1 MKRFLFFISALAAL
15 TLSGSCS
22 REVADVSPEG
32 DFINA
37 TFHLSLPGDMATKAI
52 SDGTQA
58 KDLYVAVYANRTEG
72 PVYME
77 SLSTADQPDA
87 FANGLT
93 TTVKFRLVRGEN
105 YNIAFWAQAPNAPYT
120 LDKAAGTLTV
130 NTEGVANDEIRDAF
144 YCVWSGTPTAE
155 PQDVELRRPFAQIN
169 VLTTVEDWAALQL
182 TQIPFAGSSAKVT
195 APSVLNLITGEA
207 TAPKEYDL
215 TFGAIDP
222 EAINIPGYES
232 AYKYV
237 AMNYVLAGTRSTTD
251 LSFSVYRAEQDP
263 LASFDVPNIPYQR
276 NWRTIVWGDIFT
288 MEGEFN
294 VTIDPAY
301 EDGVDWPMDGIA
313 QTLSLVP
320 GSALAAAAQQGTAGA
335 WTISLKKDAKLDFTG
350 IESDAT
356 GATAD
361 YKSSDPEVGGFITN
375 TAGEFTALK
384 AGETTVTVT
393 FTADGCKPA
402 AMTFVVTVTEDEP
415 ISGAVTDVIDNAFTG
430 VSGNNYVGWDGISG
444 SASDAIY
451 AGNTAGDHS
460 SVQMRSNN
468 NNSGIVSTKSGGIL
482 SKVEITWNSNTAAD
496 REVQIY
502 GSTTA
507 YSSAADLYN
516 ANTQGTLL
524 GSIKNGENT
533 TSLTVTGNYTYVGIR
548 SKSGALYLDEIKI
561 TWIVGTT
568 PTLYWIDPITPD
580 NGTLEIDANEPWEF
594 AEGPPIKVI
603 ATPATNYELSELYY
617 TDENDGHKTDIDK
630 QTLTFDMPGFNV
642 LVYATFTEKTVQP
655 TLYTV
660 EFGDMEHG
668 SVSLATPANGFAA
681 GETVTLSV
689 VPDDNYELDEE
700 TLTYN
705 TEGVDDRNPI
715 TKDATGAYSFT
726 MPASN
731 VTVYARFEEKTVQPN
746 DGSQAHPFTV
756 AEVRDFID
764 GLKGAVSENEVYVA
778 GKIASIANNGQFS
791 ASFGNASFF
800 ISDDGQTT
808 SDQFEAYRVLYLGN
822 KKWVEGDATVAVGD
836 EVIIC
841 GKVKLYSP
849 SNGDPVYE
857 THQSNADNYNGY
869 LYSLNGQTEIVNN
882 TPVITADNISGI
894 PAAGV
899 TNATAP
905 VTITNIDNSWTVTAT
920 CDGTVV
926 TDASWANNV
935 LTYTVAANTDA
946 ARSGKVTIS
955 VIKDNKEYSKEITV
969 SQLAGTVELGEYD
982 SNVSWLKGTS
992 CYDDNKITVNGI
1004 ENVANL
1010 KFGTS
1015 SKFGDATI
1023 TLPSGTT
1030 KVTFYAVAW
1039 KDTPAN
1045 LKFTVGTKEYNFD
1058 VAPCAGATGS
1068 TQPYALTASDTDK
1081 KTLTLDA
1088 ALTEDTTIK
1097 VETSAGETNSG
1108 KRAFLFGVKAV
1119 K

>member
-1 MKRFLFFISALAAL
+1 MKKFLYTLLAVATLGLAA
-15 TLSGSCS
+15 GCQ
-22 REVADVSPEG
+22 REQSVKEEGPAVDVAFNVSLKG
-32 DFINA
+32 
-37 TFHLSLPGDMATKAI
+37 LQTKAF

-144 YCVWSGTPTAE
+144 YCVWSGTPSAT

-169 VLTTVEDWAALQL
+169 VLTTVEDWSALQL
-182 TQIPFAGSSAKVT
+182 SQIPFAGSSAKVT

-215 TFGAIDP
+215 SFGAIDP
-222 EAINIPGYES
+222 EAINIPGYER

-320 GSALAAAAQQGTAGA
+320 GSALAAAAQMDDNNI
-335 WTISLKKDAKLDFTG
+335 WHVSLKKDAKLDFTG

-356 GATAD
+356 GATVD
-361 YKSSDPEVGGFITN
+361 YKSSNPEVGGFITN

-384 AGETTVTVT
+384 AGETTVTAS
-393 FTADGCKPA
+393 FTADGYKPA
-402 AMTFVVTVTEDEP
+402 AMTFVVTVTEDAPVTGDTAAPATFALDSNLGLENGTEMTVLT
-415 ISGAVTDVIDNAFTG
+415 SGDVTLTPGKGTNNNAPKYYTTGDAVRFYGSNTLT
-430 VSGNNYVGWDGISG
+430 VSGGEKLIKSVKFTYSQAPTADNPLNADSGDMTADWVTWTG
-444 SASDAIY
+444 SAK
-451 AGNTAGDHS
+451 
-460 SVQMRSNN
+460 SVTFT
-468 NNSGIVSTKSGGIL
+468 VGGTTGHVRI
-482 SKVEITWNSNTAAD
+482 SKVEVNT
-496 REVQIY
+496 E
-502 GSTTA
+502 STT
-507 YSSAADLYN
+507 
-516 ANTQGTLL
+516 T
-524 GSIKNGENT
+524 
-533 TSLTVTGNYTYVGIR
+533 
-548 SKSGALYLDEIKI
+548 
-561 TWIVGTT
+561 
-568 PTLYWIDPITPD
+568 TLYWIDPATPD

-594 AEGPPIKVI
+594 AEGTPIKVI

-731 VTVYARFEEKTVQPN
+731 VTVYARFKEKQNQTGIQTVTIAAFNAAAENVDQKYQLTGVITKITNTTYGNFTLLDATGSVIVYGLTATEQTWDKVNKKITN
-746 DGSQAHPFTV
+746 DKSFASLNLKEGDQVTLV
-756 AEVRDFID
+756 GYRID
-764 GLKGAVSENEVYVA
+764 YNSAPEVA
-778 GKIASIANNGQFS
+778 G
-791 ASFGNASFF
+791 
-800 ISDDGQTT
+800 
-808 SDQFEAYRVLYLGN
+808 AYYVSH
-822 KKWVEGDATVAVGD
+822 VAD
-836 EVIIC
+836 
-841 GKVKLYSP
+841 YAP
-849 SNGDPVYE
+849 S
-857 THQSNADNYNGY
+857 
-869 LYSLNGQTEIVNN
+869 
-882 TPVITADNISGI
+882 ITASDITGVA
-894 PAAGV
+894 AAGV
-899 TNATAP
+899 QNAAAT
-905 VTITNIDNSWTVTAT
+905 VTIANLGNGSVTAT
-920 CDGTVV
+920 PDGTVV
-926 TDASWANNV
+926 TTASWVNDV
-935 LTYTVAANTDA
+935 LIYTVAANTGS
-946 ARSGKVTIS
+946 ARQGTIT
-955 VIKDNKEYSKEITV
+955 ITATKDNLPITKEIKV
-969 SQLAGTVELGEYD
+969 SQLAGTTQLSEYD
-982 SNVSWLKGTS
+982 SNVELTLGANTTGGSLTVNNVAVNTFAKMGTGS
-992 CYDDNKITVNGI
+992 KYGSVTFTISSGTKKITFYGVAWNGTTSANVKTTI
-1004 ENVANL
+1004 GTDEYVHTVVANQGASGNSPFTL
-1010 KFGTS
+1010 TVTDSDKY
-1015 SKFGDATI
+1015 TI
-1023 TLPSGTT
+1023 TLDN
-1030 KVTFYAVAW
+1030 AVSA
-1039 KDTPAN
+1039 
-1045 LKFTVGTKEYNFD
+1045 
-1058 VAPCAGATGS
+1058 
-1068 TQPYALTASDTDK
+1068 
-1081 KTLTLDA
+1081 
-1088 ALTEDTTIK
+1088 DTTVK
-1097 VETSAGETNSG
+1097 METYDGSG
-1108 KRAFLFGVKAV
+1108 YRAIIFGVKASE
-1119 K
+1119 

>member
-1 MKRFLFFISALAAL
+1 MKKFLYTLLAVATLGLAA
-15 TLSGSCS
+15 GCQ
-22 REVADVSPEG
+22 REQSVKEEGPAVDVAFNVSLKG
-32 DFINA
+32 
-37 TFHLSLPGDMATKAI
+37 LQTKAF

-144 YCVWSGTPTAE
+144 YCVWSGTPSAT

-169 VLTTVEDWAALQL
+169 VLTTVEDWSALQL
-182 TQIPFAGSSAKVT
+182 SQIPFAGSSAKVT

-215 TFGAIDP
+215 SFGAIDP
-222 EAINIPGYES
+222 EAINIPGYER

-320 GSALAAAAQQGTAGA
+320 GSALAAAAQMDDNNI
-335 WTISLKKDAKLDFTG
+335 WHVSLKKDAKLDFTG

-356 GATAD
+356 GATVD
-361 YKSSDPEVGGFITN
+361 YKSSNPEVGGFITN

-384 AGETTVTVT
+384 AGETTVTAS
-393 FTADGCKPA
+393 FTADGYKPA
-402 AMTFVVTVTEDEP
+402 AMTFVVTVTEDAPVTGDTAAPATFALDSNLGLENGTEMTVLT
-415 ISGAVTDVIDNAFTG
+415 SGDVTLTPGKGTNNNAPKYYTTGDAVRFYGSNTLT
-430 VSGNNYVGWDGISG
+430 VSGGEKLIKSVKFTYSQAPTADNPLNADSGDMTADWVTWTG
-444 SASDAIY
+444 SAK
-451 AGNTAGDHS
+451 
-460 SVQMRSNN
+460 SVTFTVGGT
-468 NNSGIVSTKSGGIL
+468 SGQVRI
-482 SKVEITWNSNTAAD
+482 SKVEVNT
-496 REVQIY
+496 
-502 GSTTA
+502 
-507 YSSAADLYN
+507 
-516 ANTQGTLL
+516 
-524 GSIKNGENT
+524 ENT
-533 TSLTVTGNYTYVGIR
+533 
-548 SKSGALYLDEIKI
+548 
-561 TWIVGTT
+561 
-568 PTLYWIDPITPD
+568 
-580 NGTLEIDANEPWEF
+580 
-594 AEGPPIKVI
+594 
-603 ATPATNYELSELYY
+603 
-617 TDENDGHKTDIDK
+617 
-630 QTLTFDMPGFNV
+630 
-642 LVYATFTEKTVQP
+642 

-731 VTVYARFEEKTVQPN
+731 VTVYARFKEKTVTPAAN

-800 ISDDGQTT
+800 ISDDGQAS
-808 SDQFEAYRVLYLGN
+808 SDQFEAYRVLYLGR
-822 KKWVEGDATVAVGD
+822 KKWVEGDATIKVGD
-836 EVIIC
+836 DVVIC

-869 LYSLNGQTEIVNN
+869 LYSLNGQTEIVNT
-882 TPVITADNISGI
+882 TPVITASDISGVS
-894 PAAGV
+894 ADGA
-899 TNATAP
+899 TNATAE
-905 VTITNIDNSWTVTAT
+905 VTVTNVDNTWTLSAT
-920 CDGTVV
+920 GDGTVV
-926 TDASWANNV
+926 TSASWDGST
-935 LTYTVAANTDA
+935 LSYTVSANTGA
-946 ARSGKVTIS
+946 ARQGKITLKVTKGDTEI
-955 VIKDNKEYSKEITV
+955 SKEITV
-969 SQLAGTVELGEYD
+969 SQLAGTSTLGEYE
-982 SNVSWLKGTS
+982 SNVSWEAVDA
-992 CYDDNKITVNGI
+992 CYTDNKITVNGTAD
-1004 ENVANL
+1004 VANL

-1015 SKFGDATI
+1015 NKFGKANI
-1023 TLPSGTT
+1023 TLPPGTT

-1039 KDTPAN
+1039 KGNPATM
-1045 LKFTVGTKEYNFD
+1045 KFTVGETAYSFNIAAND
-1058 VAPCAGATGS
+1058 GATN
-1068 TQPYALTASDTDK
+1068 TAPYTLNVSATDDK
-1081 KTLTLDA
+1081 YTLTLNA
-1088 ALTEDTTIK
+1088 ALTVQTVVT
-1097 VETSAGETNSG
+1097 VETCAGETYSG
-1108 KRAFLFGVKAV
+1108 KRAFLFGVQAAK
-1119 K
+1119 

>member
-37 TFHLSLPGDMATKAI
+37 TFHVSLPGDMATKAI

-144 YCVWSGTPTAE
+144 YCVWSGTPTSE

-301 EDGVDWPMDGIA
+301 EDSVDWPMDGIA

-361 YKSSDPEVGGFITN
+361 YKSSNPEVGGFITN

-594 AEGPPIKVI
+594 AEGTPIKVI

-642 LVYATFTEKTVQP
+642 LVYATFTEKTV
-655 TLYTV
+655 
-660 EFGDMEHG
+660 
-668 SVSLATPANGFAA
+668 TPAA
-681 GETVTLSV
+681 
-689 VPDDNYELDEE
+689 
-700 TLTYN
+700 
-705 TEGVDDRNPI
+705 
-715 TKDATGAYSFT
+715 
-726 MPASN
+726 
-731 VTVYARFEEKTVQPN
+731 N

-849 SNGDPVYE
+849 SNGDPIYE
-857 THQSNADNYNGY
+857 THQSNNPSYNGY

-905 VTITNIDNSWTVTAT
+905 VTITNIDNSWTVTAN

-926 TDASWANNV
+926 TSASWANDV

-969 SQLAGTVELGEYD
+969 SQLAGTTTPQTFDVEIETNNVLTWTADTHTTYGSGYKTTSSGVQVAYYKNTSSNAPVAANDTHIRIYKNAALVVTAPANKTIERMVITTTTADYTATLG
-982 SNVSWLKGTS
+982 
-992 CYDDNKITVNGI
+992 DDFTVN
-1004 ENVANL
+1004 
-1010 KFGTS
+1010 T
-1015 SKFGDATI
+1015 
-1023 TLPSGTT
+1023 
-1030 KVTFYAVAW
+1030 
-1039 KDTPAN
+1039 
-1045 LKFTVGTKEYNFD
+1045 
-1058 VAPCAGATGS
+1058 
-1068 TQPYALTASDTDK
+1068 TDK
-1081 KTLTLDA
+1081 TVTWEGKSA
-1088 ALTEDTTIK
+1088 ANEIVGIASEKQVRIVKVSIK
-1097 VETSAGETNSG
+1097 YAE
-1108 KRAFLFGVKAV
+1108 
-1119 K
+1119 

>member
-1 MKRFLFFISALAAL
+1 MKKFLYSLLAIATLGLAA
-15 TLSGSCS
+15 GCQ
-22 REVADVSPEG
+22 REQSVKEEGPVVDVAFNVSLQG
-32 DFINA
+32 
-37 TFHLSLPGDMATKAI
+37 LQTKAF

-72 PVYME
+72 PVHME
-77 SLSTADQPDA
+77 SISTDLTGA
-87 FANGLT
+87 FADGLT
-93 TTVKFRLVRGEN
+93 TTVKLRLVRGEN
-105 YNIAFWAQAPNAPYT
+105 YDVVFWAQAPNAPYT

-130 NTEGVANDEIRDAF
+130 ATEGKANDELRDAF
-144 YCVWSGTPTAE
+144 YGVWSGTPTAT
-155 PQDVELRRPFAQIN
+155 PQDVTLTRPFAQIN
-169 VLTTVEDWAALQL
+169 VLTTATDWAALQAS
-182 TQIPFAGSSAKVT
+182 QIPFAGSTMKFT
-195 APSVLNLITGEA
+195 APTVLKLTTGKAE
-207 TAPKEYDL
+207 TPKEYNF
-215 TFGAIDP
+215 TFNAIDP
-222 EAINIPGYES
+222 DAVNIPGYDG
-232 AYKYV
+232 YKYV
-237 AMNYVLAGTRSTTD
+237 AMNYVLAGERLTGD
-251 LSFSVYRAEQDP
+251 LQFSIYRAEQDP
-263 LASFDVPNIPYQR
+263 LGEFPVPSVPYQR
-276 NWRTIVWGDIFT
+276 NYRTNVWGDIFT
-288 MEGEFN
+288 IEGEFH

-361 YKSSDPEVGGFITN
+361 YKSSNPEVGGFITN

-402 AMTFVVTVTEDEP
+402 AMTFAVTVTEDEP

-594 AEGPPIKVI
+594 AEGTPIKVI

-660 EFGDMEHG
+660 EFDNMEHG

-689 VPDDNYELDEE
+689 VPDDNYELNEE

-705 TEGVDDRNPI
+705 TEGVDDRVPI
-715 TKDATGAYSFT
+715 TKDATGAYSFA
-726 MPASN
+726 MPAGN
-731 VTVYARFEEKTVQPN
+731 VTVYAVFKEKQNQTGIQTVTIAAFNAAAENVDQKYQLTGVITKITNTTYGNFTLLDATGSVIVYGLTATEQTWDKVNKKITN
-746 DGSQAHPFTV
+746 DKSFASLNLKEGDQVTLV
-756 AEVRDFID
+756 GYRID
-764 GLKGAVSENEVYVA
+764 YNNAPEVA
-778 GKIASIANNGQFS
+778 G
-791 ASFGNASFF
+791 
-800 ISDDGQTT
+800 
-808 SDQFEAYRVLYLGN
+808 AYYVSH
-822 KKWVEGDATVAVGD
+822 VAD
-836 EVIIC
+836 
-841 GKVKLYSP
+841 YAP
-849 SNGDPVYE
+849 S
-857 THQSNADNYNGY
+857 
-869 LYSLNGQTEIVNN
+869 
-882 TPVITADNISGI
+882 ITASDITGVA
-894 PAAGV
+894 AAGV
-899 TNATAP
+899 QNATAT
-905 VTITNIDNSWTVTAT
+905 VTIANLGNGSVTAT
-920 CDGTVV
+920 PDGTVV
-926 TDASWANNV
+926 TTASWVNDV
-935 LTYTVAANTDA
+935 LTYTVAANTGS
-946 ARSGKVTIS
+946 ARQGTIT
-955 VIKDNKEYSKEITV
+955 ITATKDNLPITKEIKV
-969 SQLAGTVELGEYD
+969 SQLAGTTQLGEYD
-982 SNVSWLKGTS
+982 SNVELTLGANTTGGSLTVNNVAVNTFAKMGTGS
-992 CYDDNKITVNGI
+992 KYGSVTFTIPSGTKKITFYGVAWNGTTSA
-1004 ENVANL
+1004 NVKTTIGTDEYVHTVAANQGAAGNSPFTL
-1010 KFGTS
+1010 TVTDSDKY
-1015 SKFGDATI
+1015 TI
-1023 TLPSGTT
+1023 TLDN
-1030 KVTFYAVAW
+1030 AVSA
-1039 KDTPAN
+1039 
-1045 LKFTVGTKEYNFD
+1045 
-1058 VAPCAGATGS
+1058 
-1068 TQPYALTASDTDK
+1068 
-1081 KTLTLDA
+1081 
-1088 ALTEDTTIK
+1088 DTTVK
-1097 VETSAGETNSG
+1097 METYDGSG
-1108 KRAFLFGVKAV
+1108 YRAIIFGVKASE
-1119 K
+1119 